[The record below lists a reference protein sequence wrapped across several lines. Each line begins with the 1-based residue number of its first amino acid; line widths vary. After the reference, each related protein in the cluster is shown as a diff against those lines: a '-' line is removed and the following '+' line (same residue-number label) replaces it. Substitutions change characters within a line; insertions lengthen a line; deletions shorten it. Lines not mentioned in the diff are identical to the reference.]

1 MDIFQTLPTTIS
13 LDPEEDFQVVR
24 AELLHGEKMYLA
36 IDVLNIYINAV
47 VGVVFQVKFKD
58 AGDNYLFGGLE
69 WLFQAKG
76 MNALPNIIYYIKP
89 FLLDER
95 FYDAR
100 SVEIRVESVLFDD
113 GRTSKFSAEN
123 KKSFVLPV
131 ITGEKLKKIGN
142 ILGKEITTYGEN
154 TVNGWRCV
162 CGFTNKKED
171 EECRNCGRNKN
182 FVLNNLTEPL
192 INLKLMSML
201 TEDEIANGLE
211 GENISATYTQTQLT
225 KVAPSPEI
233 VELERINEEPI
244 GINYKKPSIFLR
256 IFKTTFKVLLIAVL
270 IVAIAFAGGKFYGFH
285 KNVKTLERA
294 NELVLEGKYED
305 ALKEYE
311 KINKKY
317 KREEIETKVSNVKEL
332 IKSKNLFDEGNE
344 SILKGDYLEA
354 ARKFKQVSEKDEE
367 HFKEA
372 QDKILDLERIFLDK
386 AEAFEDEGNDKE
398 AIKTLEEFLE
408 VVPDSANATTI
419 LMKLQSSAEDKIE
432 PISLSPENSEN
443 NEADEKEKKE
453 EVDKSRADLSN
464 EAKSLLNTY
473 QKVKIGKA
481 NLRKGPSLDSEVVQ
495 VLNSGTDLY
504 IKDTKLESDIR
515 VWCLVEAKDKSGN
528 TYAGWISNKAM
539 EWDYEI
545 FKSWSIYSGRFW
557 S

>member
-1 MDIFQTLPTTIS
+1 MDIFQTLPTTIN
-13 LDPEEDFQVVR
+13 LDPEEDFQIVR

-36 IDVLNIYINAV
+36 IDVLNIYKNAV
-47 VGVVFQVKFKD
+47 AGVVFQVRFKD

-69 WLFQAKG
+69 WLFQTQG
-76 MNALPNIIYYIKP
+76 MKALPNIVYYIKP

-100 SVEIRVESVLFDD
+100 SVEIRVESITFDD
-113 GRTSKFSAEN
+113 GKISKFSSEN
-123 KKSFVLPV
+123 KKSFILPV
-131 ITGEKLKKIGN
+131 ITGEKLKKIRD

-162 CGFTNKKED
+162 CGFTNTKED
-171 EECRNCGRNKN
+171 EECRNCNRNKN

-225 KVAPSPEI
+225 KVAPNPEV
-233 VELERINEEPI
+233 VELERVNEEPV

-256 IFKTTFKVLLIAVL
+256 IFKTTFKVLLLAVL
-270 IVAIAFAGGKFYGFH
+270 IVSIAFVGGKYYGFQ
-285 KNVKTLERA
+285 KNAKTLERA

-311 KINKKY
+311 KINKKF
-317 KREEIETKVSNVKEL
+317 KREEVETKVSNVKEL
-332 IKSKNLFDEGNE
+332 IKSKNLFDEGND

-354 ARKFKQVSEKDEE
+354 AKKFKKVSEKDEE

-386 AEAFEDEGNDKE
+386 AEALEDEGKVKE
-398 AIKTLEEFLE
+398 AIKTLEDFLA

-419 LMKLQSSAEDKIE
+419 LMKLQANATDNIE
-432 PISLSPENSEN
+432 PISLNLEGSEDKD
-443 NEADEKEKKE
+443 ADEKEKKE

-481 NLRKGPSLDSEVVQ
+481 NLRKGPSLDSEIVQ
-495 VLNSGTDLY
+495 VLNSNTDLY

-515 VWCLVEAKDKSGN
+515 VWCFVEAKDENGK
-528 TYAGWISNKAM
+528 TYEGWISNKAM
-539 EWDYEI
+539 E
-545 FKSWSIYSGRFW
+545 
-557 S
+557 